1 MNTLRTHHRVALLL
15 VVPLLVAIAA
25 DTIHRAV
32 TGDPTFVTDD
42 TVGPAGLGFLVNGWI
57 AAALLSLAWVLRN
70 ESQAFAAAGTVARG
84 ARRALMVALPVL
96 GVGLVVSGPL
106 LTAFA
111 VDSGPVYDA
120 SGLVAAACSAICVLG
135 SVVLGLTQ
143 LRRNVLG
150 LGGRLLLLIV
160 PAALL
165 TALLG
170 FTVPAAASPV
180 FPFAAM
186 LGGLATVGV
195 GISSRDRSGVP
206 VA

>member
-15 VVPLLVAIAA
+15 VVPLLVAVAA
-25 DTIHRAV
+25 DTLYRAV
-32 TGDPTFVTDD
+32 TGDPTFVTDN
-42 TVGPAGLGFLVNGWI
+42 TVGPAGVGFLVSGWI
-57 AAALLSLAWVLRN
+57 AAALVSLAWVLRN
-70 ESQAFAAAGTVARG
+70 ESQAFAAARAVARG
-84 ARRALMVALPVL
+84 TRRMLMVALPVL

-106 LTAFA
+106 LTALY

-120 SGLVAAACSAICVLG
+120 SGLVGAACSAICVLG

-165 TALLG
+165 TAVLAI
-170 FTVPAAASPV
+170 TVPAAASPV

-195 GISSRDRSGVP
+195 GASARDRSSVP